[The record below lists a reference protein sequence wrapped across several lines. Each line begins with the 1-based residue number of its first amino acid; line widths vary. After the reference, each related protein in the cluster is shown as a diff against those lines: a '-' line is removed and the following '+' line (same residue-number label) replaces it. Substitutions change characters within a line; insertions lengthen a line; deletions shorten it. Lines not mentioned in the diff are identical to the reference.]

1 MSLLDTQVIA
11 TPASPDPLYDDFAL
25 TERLMQLYS
34 LARTE
39 KKKYQANWR
48 RNYLLTTNKQY
59 SLDTQSPW
67 TPNVTDSEIW
77 PILSSRISWMTDQKI
92 QPNVAP
98 AALPGDPYAQHV
110 RTLSEHME
118 QLFESEFKNQ
128 GWDKEIILALWDA
141 AQFGAGVFKSVW
153 DSGLEEGLGNVSLKR
168 VDVWNFYP
176 DPNAHDLESCTYMFE
191 VEKMTF
197 DQIQRRFPS
206 ADIESI
212 RSAYLYGQRGDDIVR
227 PSQSSSS
234 QYPMAMPGNLPGS
247 TSTTWGLPGQSSR
260 STDQILAEGVNVYTC
275 WLLENWQ
282 EERDPTD
289 ATHSGGKPPGTLH
302 SPTERVVYDE
312 WRCVVYTGNVVLF
325 DELATDLWEHSRH
338 PYTRYVDEEMGEF
351 WPTPIVSHLAPCQ
364 VAINRLLAS
373 LQGNVEL
380 VGNPIFIDV
389 ADSGLA
395 RTANVNR
402 PGQKLI
408 MNARTAN
415 SQGQKP
421 MWLEPPK
428 MQSDVQNLIQFWIT
442 RMENISGLSGVQ
454 KGQQPKD
461 RQAAQTMQAT
471 QEAGFVRIR
480 SSIRNLE
487 RTLGESY
494 RLLAHLIV
502 QNFDVPRIMAIV
514 GPDGTDSAMLL
525 ASKHFYSPS
534 IHGTVAPMKFSL
546 LVAAGADNPTS
557 RQARIAE
564 ADALAALNM
573 IDRPAVLEQHAFPH
587 WQSIDQRMQQKEMA
601 IAQAQAEGQAAG
613 RRGGGGKP
621 QPRGPGTGHAH

>member
-1 MSLLDTQVIA
+1 MTTIELPTQTTA
-11 TPASPDPLYDDFAL
+11 PAPPDPQYEDFQL
-25 TERLMQLYS
+25 TQRLAQMYE
-34 LARTE
+34 LARQE

-48 RNYLLTTNKQY
+48 RNYLLTTNRQY

-77 PILSSRISWMTDQKI
+77 PILSSRIAWMTDQKI

-98 AALPGDPYAQHV
+98 AALPGDPYAQHI
-110 RTLSEHME
+110 RTLSDHME
-118 QLFESEFKNQ
+118 QLFESEFQNQ
-128 GWDKEIILALWDA
+128 GWNREVILALWDA
-141 AQFGAGVFKSVW
+141 AQFGCGIFKSVW
-153 DSGLEEGLGNVSLKR
+153 DAGLDEGTGNIALKR

-176 DPNAHDLESCTYMFE
+176 DPNARDLETCTYMFE

-206 ADIESI
+206 ADIEAV

-260 STDQILAEGVNVYTC
+260 STDQILSEGVNVYTC
-275 WLLENWQ
+275 WLLENMV
-282 EERDPTD
+282 EYRETTD
-289 ATHSGGKPPGTLH
+289 ATHGEE
-302 SPTERVVYDE
+302 ERVVYDE

-325 DELATDLWEHSRH
+325 DELATDLYEFSRH
-338 PYTRYVDEEMGEF
+338 PYSRYVDEEMGEF

-373 LQGNVEL
+373 YQGNVEL
-380 VGNPIFIDV
+380 VGNPIFLDV
-389 ADSGLA
+389 KGSGLE
-395 RTANVNR
+395 RTSINNR
-402 PGQKLI
+402 PGVRLTLDQK
-408 MNARTAN
+408 MANA
-415 SQGQKP
+415 QGQKP

-428 MQSDVQNLIQFWIT
+428 MSSDVQALIQFWKSC
-442 RMENISGLSGVQ
+442 MENISGLSGVQ

-480 SSIRNLE
+480 SSVRNLE
-487 RTLGESY
+487 RTLSEAY
-494 RLLAHLIV
+494 RLLAHMMI
-502 QNFDVPRIMAIV
+502 QNYDIPRQVAIV
-514 GPDGTDSAMLL
+514 GPNGENSAMIL
-525 ASKHFYSPS
+525 ASRHFYSPS
-534 IHGTVAPMKFSL
+534 MDGKISPMKFSL
-546 LVAAGADNPTS
+546 LVHAGADNPTS

-573 IDRPAVLEQHAFPH
+573 IDRPAVLEQHNFPH
-587 WQSIDQRMQQKEMA
+587 WQSIDKRMQDKEMA
-601 IAQAQAEGQAAG
+601 IAKAQAAGQAAG
-613 RRGGGGKP
+613 RSGGKQ
-621 QPRGPGTGHAH
+621 QPRGPGTGHPH

>member
-1 MSLLDTQVIA
+1 M
-11 TPASPDPLYDDFAL
+11 L
-25 TERLMQLYS
+25 TEKLMQLYN
-34 LARTE
+34 LARQE
-39 KKKYQANWR
+39 KKKHQANWR
-48 RNYLLTTNKQY
+48 RNYLLTTNRQY

-92 QPNVAP
+92 TPLVAP
-98 AALPGDPYAQHV
+98 AALPGDPFAQHL
-110 RTLSEHME
+110 RTLADHME
-118 QLFESEFKNQ
+118 QIFESEQKNQ
-128 GWDKEIILALWDA
+128 GWDREVVLALWDA
-141 AQFGAGVFKSVW
+141 AQYGAGIFKSVW
-153 DSGLEEGLGNVSLKR
+153 DPGLEEGIGNIALKR

-176 DPNAHDLESCTYMFE
+176 DPNARDLETCTYMFE

-197 DQIQRRFPS
+197 EQIQRRFPD
-206 ADIESI
+206 ADLESVEA
-212 RSAYLYGQRGDDIVR
+212 AYLYGNRGDDIVR
-227 PSQSSSS
+227 PSLSSSS
-234 QYPMAMPGNLPGS
+234 QYPLAFPGNLPGS
-247 TSTTWGLPGQSSR
+247 SSTTWGLPGQSSR
-260 STDQILAEGVNVYTC
+260 STDQILGQGVNVYTA
-275 WLLENWQ
+275 WLLENW
-282 EERDPTD
+282 EETRETTDPT
-289 ATHSGGKPPGTLH
+289 HGEV
-302 SPTERVVYDE
+302 ERVVYDQ

-325 DELATDLWEHSRH
+325 DELATDLWEHARH

-380 VGNPIFIDV
+380 VGNPIFVDV
-389 ADSGLA
+389 ADSGLS

-402 PGQKLI
+402 PGQKLT
-408 MNARTAN
+408 MNAKTAN
-415 SQGQKP
+415 TQGQKP
-421 MWLEPPK
+421 QWLEPPK
-428 MQSDVQNLIQFWIT
+428 MQNDVQNLVQFWIS

-480 SSIRNLE
+480 GSVRNLE

-502 QNFDVPRIMAIV
+502 QNFDVPRTMSIV
-514 GPDGTDSAMLL
+514 GPDGQSSAIQL

-534 IHGTVAPMKFSL
+534 KLSPTLDHKAAAALSEIGFRSGINVLANVLEPADPMKFSL
-546 LVAAGADNPTS
+546 LVMAGADNPTS

-564 ADALAALNM
+564 ADALAAMGM

-587 WQSIDQRMQQKEMA
+587 WQMIDQRMQQREMA
-601 IAQAQAEGQAAG
+601 VAQAQAQG
-613 RRGGGGKP
+613 RSQGKP
-621 QPRGPGTGHAH
+621 QPRGPGTGHPH